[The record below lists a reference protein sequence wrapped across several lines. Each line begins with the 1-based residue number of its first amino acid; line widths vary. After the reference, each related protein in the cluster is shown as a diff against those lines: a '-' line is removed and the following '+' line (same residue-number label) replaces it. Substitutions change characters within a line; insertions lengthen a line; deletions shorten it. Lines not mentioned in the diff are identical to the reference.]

1 MKYDLSVKVIRYYD
15 AEIEADSKEEA
26 EEMAKDMYEN
36 NKLKSYEDDLVS
48 IGVMESE

>member
-1 MKYDLSVKVIRYYD
+1 MMLKLKQTQ
-15 AEIEADSKEEA
+15 KNEA

-36 NKLKSYEDDLVS
+36 NKLESYEDDLVS